1 MGNMAHV
8 FNSERFNLLTLTTAI
23 NLIPEKP
30 KDLGNWFNWNAQGVN
45 TFSVAV
51 EEKQGKLS
59 VLATAPRGTIGQGQS
74 SPRRVLRTFEV
85 PHYPQYDKILATE
98 IQNVRAF
105 GSDNDLEV
113 LDQKI
118 AERIAEMRDNHDVT
132 DEFLRACAVSG
143 VLRDKDGSL
152 IYDWHD
158 EMKVERNVH
167 DIDFDDASVDIRDEL
182 IKAKRKGEIAIGGS
196 LMYSGWKLVCTPTF
210 SRLSRRI
217 HLLKLPLIVGRTVHS
232 CALIIAKA
240 S

>member
-1 MGNMAHV
+1 M
-8 FNSERFNLLTLTTAI
+8 
-23 NLIPEKP
+23 
-30 KDLGNWFNWNAQGVN
+30 
-45 TFSVAV
+45 
-51 EEKQGKLS
+51 
-59 VLATAPRGTIGQGQS
+59 
-74 SPRRVLRTFEV
+74 
-85 PHYPQYDKILATE
+85 
-98 IQNVRAF
+98 RAF